1 MRVKTAF
8 CILHSAFCICLGASG
23 FLVAVVGA
31 GEVDAVAYTQ
41 PTNADAFI
49 SSTNFMAS
57 GVVTMIASVLL
68 YWTTLLHKSSDG
80 RGSPFPR
87 RIYPTAFVTGMP
99 RAV

>member
-1 MRVKTAF
+1 MSLKVMRVKTAF

-57 GVVTMIASVLL
+57 GGLCCTNQVT
-68 YWTTLLHKSSDG
+68 DG
-80 RGSPFPR
+80 APLSPDGFIPR
-87 RIYPTAFVTGMP
+87 LS
-99 RAV
+99 